1 MRKLLIVIAILATPS
16 AGWTMCAATA
26 KNLIRVGV
34 QTCQSTKINASYS
47 RPPAH
52 AAHKQGSSITGVL
65 VTGWVL
71 ESELVWTGSEEAAD
85 YFVDTE
91 KVPVKKA
98 VTFFLEGQANRLCPT
113 MAGKEATFISDRP
126 CCDVIPAKGV
136 CLVPSPI
143 VIVKEEKV
151 PQRWRK
157 WGVD

>member
-1 MRKLLIVIAILATPS
+1 MRRLLIFIAIKAAPS

-26 KNLIRVGV
+26 KNLILVGV
-34 QTCQSTKINASYS
+34 QTCQSTRINASYS

-71 ESELVWTGSEEAAD
+71 ESELVWAGDEKAAD

-98 VTFFLEGQANRLCPT
+98 ATFFLEGQANRLCPT
-113 MAGKEATFISDRP
+113 MIGKEATFITERP

-143 VIVKEEKV
+143 VIAKEEKV